1 MSGGRFEYREFQLQM
16 LADEIECYID
26 SNFIDKDWDEDYDML
41 ESCNETQREV
51 VMSEC
56 VAMVHNLRELSTKIK
71 HLDYYLSGDIGIETF
86 LKRINEI
93 KL

>member
-1 MSGGRFEYREFQLQM
+1 
-16 LADEIECYID
+16 
-26 SNFIDKDWDEDYDML
+26 
-41 ESCNETQREV
+41 
-51 VMSEC
+51 MSEC